1 MRADRLRA
9 GAGACYASSLAGKET
24 GLAQAP
30 SSASNIHSRS
40 RDDFTTLFVLEAL
53 VAQGLLSPQQAQEV
67 LAREPAARAR
77 VLKAQGGNGK
87 EAARY
92 DVSPV
97 EVVAAFQVPMA
108 NGRGVLDEDRVTE
121 AAARAASTAYRKID
135 PLKLDMA
142 MATRTVSRPYAQKHV
157 LLPLERGENG
167 RLLVAVANPFD
178 RELFENLYRLTGLP
192 VEPVLC
198 AKTDILKSIAHI
210 YGFNKT
216 LARAA
221 DDFGA
226 TVGAQVSNFEQLVS
240 LSGTQELEASDKP
253 VVQAVDY
260 LLRYAFDNRASDIHL
275 EPKRSTSLVRL
286 RIDGV
291 LHPVYTLPAQ
301 VHAPMVSRV
310 KMLARIDISEKRK
323 PQDGRIKTER
333 EGREVELRVST
344 LPTAFGEKVVIRI
357 FDPETLVQDIAQL
370 GFEQDEKASFESWI
384 DRPHGLILV
393 TGPTGSGKTTTLY
406 SALKALAG
414 PDVNVTTIE
423 DPIEMVWDAFNQ
435 VQVQPKAGLD
445 FAGALRHILRQD
457 PDVIMVGEIRD
468 PETAENAIQSALT
481 GHLVLST
488 LHTNDALG
496 AVARMRDLGVPSFLL
511 AQSLLGV
518 MAQRL
523 LRRVCSHCAEET
535 TLTPD
540 ELLALQAP
548 LPLLP
553 GGVRLLKGAGC
564 VRCRGTGFVGRTGVF
579 EIVTCGGELRDLVS
593 REAPYEKLVEAA
605 RRSGMRTLREA
616 AVRKLA
622 QGLTAFEEVVRMT
635 SA

>member
-1 MRADRLRA
+1 LVAPLTTPNRGQADFN
-9 GAGACYASSLAGKET
+9 T
-24 GLAQAP
+24 P
-30 SSASNIHSRS
+30 
-40 RDDFTTLFVLEAL
+40 FVLDAL
-53 VAQGLLSPQQAQEV
+53 VAQGLLTAQQAQEV

-77 VLKAQGGNGK
+77 VLKSKGQGSTK

-97 EVVAAFQVPMA
+97 EIIAAFQVQLPE
-108 NGRGVLDEDRVTE
+108 GRGVLDEDRVTE
-121 AAARAASTAYRKID
+121 AAARAAGMPYRKID

-142 MATRTVSRPYAQKHV
+142 LATRTVSRPFALKHA
-157 LLPLERGENG
+157 LLPLERTAQG
-167 RLLVAVANPFD
+167 RLVVAVANPFD
-178 RELFENLYRLTGLP
+178 RELFENLYRLAGMP
-192 VEPVLC
+192 IEPVLS
-198 AKTDILKSIAHI
+198 AKTDILKCIAEI
-210 YGFNKT
+210 YGFKKT

-221 DDFGA
+221 DDFA
-226 TVGAQVSNFEQLVS
+226 TEPQIGNFEQLVS

-260 LLRYAFDNRASDIHL
+260 LLRYAFDNRGSDIHI
-275 EPKRSTSLVRL
+275 EPKRATSQVRL

-291 LHPVYTLPAQ
+291 LHTVHTLPAG
-301 VHAPMVSRV
+301 VHPPIVSRV
-310 KMLARIDISEKRK
+310 KMLSRMDISEKRR

-370 GFEQDEKASFESWI
+370 GFEPDEKDAFESWI
-384 DRPHGLILV
+384 DQPHGLILV

-406 SALKALAG
+406 SALKAVAG
-414 PDVNVTTIE
+414 PDVNVTTVE
-423 DPIEMVWDAFNQ
+423 DPIEMVWEGFNQ
-435 VQVQPKAGLD
+435 VQVQPKVGLD

-468 PETAENAIQSALT
+468 SETAENAIQSALT

-488 LHTNDALG
+488 LHTNDAIG
-496 AVARMRDLGVPSFLL
+496 AVARMKDLEVPAFLL
-511 AQSLLGV
+511 SQSLVGL

-523 LRRVCSHCAEET
+523 LRRICVHCAQEA

-540 ELLALQAP
+540 ELTALQVP
-548 LPLLP
+548 IPLLP

-564 VRCRGTGFVGRTGVF
+564 VRCRGTGYFGRTGVF
-579 EIVTCGGELRDLVS
+579 EIVSVSSEMKELITQGATHH
-593 REAPYEKLVEAA
+593 ELVEAA
-605 RRSGMRTLREA
+605 RRVGMRTLREA

-622 QGLTAFEEVVRMT
+622 QGLTSFEEVMRMT

>member
-1 MRADRLRA
+1 MVAPLSTVNRSQADF
-9 GAGACYASSLAGKET
+9 S
-24 GLAQAP
+24 
-30 SSASNIHSRS
+30 
-40 RDDFTTLFVLEAL
+40 TTFVLEAL
-53 VAQGLLSPQQAQEV
+53 VAQGLLTGQQAQDV
-67 LAREPAARAR
+67 LAREAAARAR
-77 VLKAQGGNGK
+77 VLKAKGQGNTK

-97 EVVAAFQVPMA
+97 EIVAAFQVPLPE
-108 NGRGVLDEDRVTE
+108 GRGVLDEDRVTE
-121 AAARAASTAYRKID
+121 AAARAAGMPYRKID

-142 MATRTVSRPYAQKHV
+142 LATRTVSRPFALKHA
-157 LLPLERGENG
+157 LLPLERTAQG
-167 RLLVAVANPFD
+167 RLVVAVANPFD
-178 RELFENLYRLTGLP
+178 RELFENLYRLAGVP
-192 VEPVLC
+192 IEPVLS
-198 AKTDILKSIAHI
+198 AKSDILKAIAEI
-210 YGFNKT
+210 YGFKKT

-221 DDFGA
+221 DDFASEPQIG
-226 TVGAQVSNFEQLVS
+226 NFEQLVS

-260 LLRYAFDNRASDIHL
+260 LLRYAFDNRGSDIHI
-275 EPKRSTSLVRL
+275 EPKRSTSHVRL

-291 LHPVYTLPAQ
+291 LHTVYTLPAG
-301 VHAPMVSRV
+301 VHPPIVSRV
-310 KMLARIDISEKRK
+310 KMLSRMDISEKRR

-357 FDPETLVQDIAQL
+357 FDPDTMVQDIAQL
-370 GFEQDEKASFESWI
+370 GFEPDEKDAFESWI
-384 DRPHGLILV
+384 DQPHGLILV

-406 SALKALAG
+406 SALKAVAG

-423 DPIEMVWDAFNQ
+423 DPIEMVWEGFNQ
-435 VQVQPKAGLD
+435 VQVQPKVGLD

-468 PETAENAIQSALT
+468 AETAENAIQAALT

-535 TLTPD
+535 SLTAD

-564 VRCRGTGFVGRTGVF
+564 VRCRGTGFTGRTGVF
-579 EIVTCGGELRDLVS
+579 EIVTTSGELRELIS
-593 REAPYEKLVEAA
+593 REAPYEKLVEVA

-622 QGLTAFEEVVRMT
+622 QGLTAFDEVVRMT
-635 SA
+635 SAM

>member
-1 MRADRLRA
+1 MSGGPA
-9 GAGACYASSLAGKET
+9 
-24 GLAQAP
+24 
-30 SSASNIHSRS
+30 RS

-53 VAQGLLSPQQAQEV
+53 VGQGLLSPQQAQDV
-67 LAREPAARAR
+67 LSRESAARAR
-77 VLKAQGGNGK
+77 VLKSQTATAGK
-87 EAARY
+87 DAARY

-97 EVVAAFQVPMA
+97 EVVAVFQVPLA

-121 AAARAASTAYRKID
+121 VAARAAGVTYRKID
-135 PLKLDMA
+135 PLKLDMTL
-142 MATRTVSRPYAQKHV
+142 ATRIVSRPYAQKHV
-157 LLPLERGENG
+157 LLPLERTAQG

-178 RELFENLYRLTGLP
+178 RELFESFHRLTGLP

-198 AKTDILKSIAHI
+198 AKTDILKSIADI
-210 YGFNKT
+210 YGFKKT
-216 LARAA
+216 LAAAA
-221 DDFGA
+221 DDFG
-226 TVGAQVSNFEQLVS
+226 GANAPISNFEQLVS
-240 LSGTQELEASDKP
+240 LSNTQELEASDRP

-260 LLRYAFDNRASDIHL
+260 LLRYAFDNRASDIHI
-275 EPKRSTSLVRL
+275 EPKRSTSVVRL

-291 LHPVYTLPAQ
+291 LHPVYTLPAP
-301 VHAPMVSRV
+301 VHPPIVSRV

-333 EGREVELRVST
+333 DGREVELRVST

-370 GFEQDEKASFESWI
+370 GFEPDEKGAFESWI
-384 DRPHGLILV
+384 DQPHGLILV

-435 VQVQPKAGLD
+435 VQVQPKVGLD

-523 LRRVCSHCAEET
+523 LRRVCSHCAQET

-553 GGVRLLKGAGC
+553 SGVRLLQGAGC
-564 VRCRGTGFVGRTGVF
+564 VRCRGTGYVGRTGVF
-579 EIVTCGGELRDLVS
+579 EIVTTNGELRDLIA
-593 REAPYEKLVEAA
+593 REAPYSALVDTA
-605 RRSGMRTLREA
+605 RRGGMRTLREA

-622 QGLTAFEEVVRMT
+622 QGLTAFDEVVRMT

>member
-1 MRADRLRA
+1 LVAPLSTVNRSQADF
-9 GAGACYASSLAGKET
+9 S
-24 GLAQAP
+24 
-30 SSASNIHSRS
+30 
-40 RDDFTTLFVLEAL
+40 TTFVLEAL
-53 VAQGLLSPQQAQEV
+53 VAQGLLTGQQAQDV
-67 LAREPAARAR
+67 LAREAAARAR
-77 VLKAQGGNGK
+77 VLKAKGQGNTK

-97 EVVAAFQVPMA
+97 EIVAAFQVPLPE
-108 NGRGVLDEDRVTE
+108 GRGVLDEDRVTE
-121 AAARAASTAYRKID
+121 AAARAAGMPYRKID

-142 MATRTVSRPYAQKHV
+142 LATRTVSRPFALKHA
-157 LLPLERGENG
+157 LLPLERTAQG
-167 RLLVAVANPFD
+167 RLVVAVANPFD
-178 RELFENLYRLTGLP
+178 RELFENLYRLAGVP
-192 VEPVLC
+192 IEPVLS
-198 AKTDILKSIAHI
+198 AKSDILKAIAEI
-210 YGFNKT
+210 YGFKKT

-221 DDFGA
+221 DDFASEPQIG
-226 TVGAQVSNFEQLVS
+226 NFEQLVS

-260 LLRYAFDNRASDIHL
+260 LLRYAFDNRGSDIHI
-275 EPKRSTSLVRL
+275 EPKRSTSHVRL

-291 LHPVYTLPAQ
+291 LHTVYTLPAG
-301 VHAPMVSRV
+301 VHPPIVSRV
-310 KMLARIDISEKRK
+310 KMLSRMDISEKRR

-357 FDPETLVQDIAQL
+357 FDPDTMVQDIAQL
-370 GFEQDEKASFESWI
+370 GFEPDEKDAFESWI
-384 DRPHGLILV
+384 DQPHGLILV

-406 SALKALAG
+406 SALKAVAG

-423 DPIEMVWDAFNQ
+423 DPIEMVWEGFNQ
-435 VQVQPKAGLD
+435 VQVQPKVGLD

-468 PETAENAIQSALT
+468 AETAENAIQSALT

-488 LHTNDALG
+488 LHTNDAIG
-496 AVARMRDLGVPSFLL
+496 AVARMKDLEVPAFLL
-511 AQSLLGV
+511 AQSLVGL

-523 LRRVCSHCAEET
+523 LRRICVHCAQEA

-540 ELLALQAP
+540 ELTALQVP
-548 LPLLP
+548 IPLLP
-553 GGVRLLKGAGC
+553 GGVKLLKGAGC
-564 VRCRGTGFVGRTGVF
+564 VRCRGTGYFGRTGVF
-579 EIVTCGGELRDLVS
+579 EIVSLSQEMKELITQGATHH
-593 REAPYEKLVEAA
+593 ELVEAA
-605 RRSGMRTLREA
+605 RRVGMRTLREA

-622 QGLTAFEEVVRMT
+622 QGLTSFEEVMRMT

>member
-1 MRADRLRA
+1 
-9 GAGACYASSLAGKET
+9 
-24 GLAQAP
+24 LAQAVSGAGGNP
-30 SSASNIHSRS
+30 SRG

-53 VAQGLLSPQQAQEV
+53 VAQGLLTPQQAQEV

-77 VLKAQGGNGK
+77 VLKAQAGAGGK

-97 EVVAAFQVPMA
+97 EVVAAFQVPLS
-108 NGRGVLDEDRVTE
+108 NGCGVLDEDRVTE
-121 AAARAASTAYRKID
+121 AAARASGMAYWKID

-157 LLPLERGENG
+157 LLPLERSAQG
-167 RLLVAVANPFD
+167 RLHVAVANPFD
-178 RELFENLYRLTGLP
+178 RELFENLHRLTGLP
-192 VEPVLC
+192 VEPVLS
-198 AKTDILKSIAHI
+198 AKGDILKSIAHI

-221 DDFGA
+221 DDFGGGGA
-226 TVGAQVSNFEQLVS
+226 GAQVSNFEQLVS

-260 LLRYAFDNRASDIHL
+260 LLRYAFDNRASDIHV
-275 EPKRSTSLVRL
+275 EPKRATSMVRL

-301 VHAPMVSRV
+301 VHAPIVSRV
-310 KMLARIDISEKRK
+310 KMLARIDISEKRR

-333 EGREVELRVST
+333 DGREVELRVST

-370 GFEQDEKASFESWI
+370 GFEQDEKGAFESWI

-435 VQVQPKAGLD
+435 VQVQPKVGLD

-468 PETAENAIQSALT
+468 AETAENAIQAALT

-540 ELLALQAP
+540 ELLALQVP

-579 EIVTCGGELRDLVS
+579 EIVTSGGELRDLIS
-593 REAPYEKLVEAA
+593 REAPYDMLVEEA

-622 QGLTAFEEVVRMT
+622 QGLTAFDEVVRMT

>member
-1 MRADRLRA
+1 MMPGGGAPVRTRA
-9 GAGACYASSLAGKET
+9 
-24 GLAQAP
+24 
-30 SSASNIHSRS
+30 
-40 RDDFTTLFVLEAL
+40 DFTTMFVLEAL
-53 VAQGLLSPQQAQEV
+53 VAQELLRPEQAQEV

-77 VLKAQGGNGK
+77 VLKAHAGQGK

-97 EVVAAFQVPMA
+97 EVIAAFQIPLPG
-108 NGRGVLDEDRVTE
+108 GRTVLDEDRITE
-121 AAARAASTAYRKID
+121 AAARASGIAYRKID

-142 MATRTVSRPYAQKHV
+142 LATRTVSRPYAQKHV
-157 LLPLERGENG
+157 LLPLERTEQG
-167 RLLVAVANPFD
+167 RLRVAVANPFD
-178 RELFENLYRLTGLP
+178 RELFESFQRLTGVP
-192 VEPVLC
+192 VEPVLSS
-198 AKTDILKSIAHI
+198 KLDILKSIADI
-210 YGFNKT
+210 YGFKKT

-221 DDFGA
+221 DDFS
-226 TVGAQVSNFEQLVS
+226 GAQVQLGNFEQLVS

-260 LLRYAFDNRASDIHL
+260 LLRYAYDNRASDIHI
-275 EPKRSTSLVRL
+275 EPKRATSVVRL

-291 LHPVYTLPAQ
+291 LHPVYTLPVQ
-301 VHAPMVSRV
+301 VHAPIVSRV
-310 KMLARIDISEKRK
+310 KMLSRIDISEKRR

-333 EGREVELRVST
+333 DGREVELRVST

-370 GFEQDEKASFESWI
+370 GFEPDEKGSFESWI
-384 DRPHGLILV
+384 DQPHGLILV

-414 PDVNVTTIE
+414 PDINVVTVE

-435 VQVQPKAGLD
+435 VQVQPKLGLD

-468 PETAENAIQSALT
+468 AETAENAIQSALT

-511 AQSLLGV
+511 AQCLLGV

-523 LRRVCSHCAEET
+523 LRRVCGHCAQEA

-553 GGVRLLKGAGC
+553 GGVRLLQGAGC
-564 VRCRGTGFVGRTGVF
+564 VRCRNTGYVGRTGVF
-579 EIVTCGGELRDLVS
+579 EIVTAGRELRELIARD
-593 REAPYEKLVEAA
+593 APYERLVESA
-605 RRSGMRTLREA
+605 RRTGMRTLREA

-622 QGLTAFEEVVRMT
+622 QGLTAFDEVVRMT

>member
-1 MRADRLRA
+1 M
-9 GAGACYASSLAGKET
+9 
-24 GLAQAP
+24 AQAVSGP
-30 SSASNIHSRS
+30 NASAVRS
-40 RDDFTTLFVLEAL
+40 RVDFTTLFVLEAL
-53 VAQGLLSPQQAQEV
+53 VGQGLLTPQQAQEV
-67 LAREPAARAR
+67 LAKEPAARAR
-77 VLKAQGGNGK
+77 VLKAQTAASGK
-87 EAARY
+87 DAARY

-97 EVVAAFQVPMA
+97 EVVAAFQVPLA

-121 AAARAASTAYRKID
+121 AAARASGLTYRKID
-135 PLKLDMA
+135 PLKLDMGL
-142 MATRTVSRPYAQKHV
+142 ATRTVSRPYAQKHV
-157 LLPLERGENG
+157 LLPLERTPQG
-167 RLLVAVANPFD
+167 RLVVAVANPFD
-178 RELFENLYRLTGLP
+178 RELFESFHRLTGLP
-192 VEPVLC
+192 VEPVLSSK
-198 AKTDILKSIAHI
+198 ADILKSISDI
-210 YGFNKT
+210 YGFKKT

-221 DDFGA
+221 DDFSAASG
-226 TVGAQVSNFEQLVS
+226 GAQVSNFEQLVS
-240 LSGTQELEASDKP
+240 LSGTQELEASDRP

-260 LLRYAFDNRASDIHL
+260 LLRYAFDNRASDIHI
-275 EPKRSTSLVRL
+275 EPKRATSVVRL

-291 LHPVYTLPAQ
+291 LHPVYSLPAQ
-301 VHAPMVSRV
+301 VHPPIVSRV
-310 KMLARIDISEKRK
+310 KMLSRIDISEKRR

-333 EGREVELRVST
+333 DGREVELRVST

-370 GFEQDEKASFESWI
+370 GFEPDEKGSFESWI
-384 DRPHGLILV
+384 DQPHGLILV

-435 VQVQPKAGLD
+435 VQVQPKVGLD

-468 PETAENAIQSALT
+468 AETAENAIQSALT

-535 TLTPD
+535 SLTPD

-564 VRCRGTGFVGRTGVF
+564 VRCRNTGYIGRTGVF
-579 EIVTCGGELRDLVS
+579 EIVTTGRELRDQIS
-593 REAPYEKLVEAA
+593 REAPYEKLVEVA
-605 RRSGMRTLREA
+605 RLGGMRTLREA

-622 QGLTAFEEVVRMT
+622 QGLTAFDEVVRMT

>member
-1 MRADRLRA
+1 MATPLSTTNRSQADF
-9 GAGACYASSLAGKET
+9 S
-24 GLAQAP
+24 
-30 SSASNIHSRS
+30 
-40 RDDFTTLFVLEAL
+40 TTFVLEAL
-53 VAQGLLSPQQAQEV
+53 VAQGLLAPQQAQEV

-77 VLKAQGGNGK
+77 VLKSKGQGNTK

-97 EVVAAFQVPMA
+97 EIVAAFQVPLPE
-108 NGRGVLDEDRVTE
+108 GRGVLDEDRVTE
-121 AAARAASTAYRKID
+121 AAARAAGMTYRKID

-142 MATRTVSRPYAQKHV
+142 LATRTVSRPFAQKHA
-157 LLPLERGENG
+157 LLPLERSAQG
-167 RLLVAVANPFD
+167 RLVVAVANPFD
-178 RELFENLYRLTGLP
+178 RELFENLFHLTGLP
-192 VEPVLC
+192 IEPVLSS
-198 AKTDILKSIAHI
+198 KSDILKSITEI
-210 YGFNKT
+210 YGFKKT

-221 DDFGA
+221 DDFASEPAIG
-226 TVGAQVSNFEQLVS
+226 NFEQLVS

-260 LLRYAFDNRASDIHL
+260 LLRYAFDNRASDIHV
-275 EPKRSTSLVRL
+275 EPKRAQSHVRL

-291 LHPVYTLPAQ
+291 LHTVYTLPAG
-301 VHAPMVSRV
+301 VHAPIVSRV
-310 KMLARIDISEKRK
+310 KMLSRMDISEKRR

-357 FDPETLVQDIAQL
+357 FDPDTLVQDIAQL
-370 GFEQDEKASFESWI
+370 GFEPDEKGSFESWI
-384 DRPHGLILV
+384 DQPHGLILV

-406 SALKALAG
+406 SALKAVAG

-423 DPIEMVWDAFNQ
+423 DPIEMVWEGFNQ
-435 VQVQPKAGLD
+435 VQVQPKVGLD

-468 PETAENAIQSALT
+468 AETAENAIQSALT

-488 LHTNDALG
+488 LHTNDAIG
-496 AVARMRDLGVPSFLL
+496 AVARMKDLEVPAFLL
-511 AQSLLGV
+511 ASSLVGL

-523 LRRVCSHCAEET
+523 LRRICVHCAQET

-540 ELLALQAP
+540 ELTALQVP
-548 LPLLP
+548 IPLLP

-564 VRCRGTGFVGRTGVF
+564 VRCRGTGYFGRTGVF
-579 EIVTCGGELRDLVS
+579 EIVSIGAEMKEMITHGASHHE
-593 REAPYEKLVEAA
+593 LVEAA
-605 RRSGMRTLREA
+605 RRVGMRTLREA

-622 QGLTAFEEVVRMT
+622 QGLTTFDEVVRMT
-635 SA
+635 SS